1 LKLVHE
7 ENKGRYR
14 LACFGTL
21 LDICHK
27 FLLALL
33 KLRPFTVQLSLS
45 FSQGTLMLSQ
55 PLSRCDR
62 PAK

>member
-1 LKLVHE
+1 M
-7 ENKGRYR
+7 YR